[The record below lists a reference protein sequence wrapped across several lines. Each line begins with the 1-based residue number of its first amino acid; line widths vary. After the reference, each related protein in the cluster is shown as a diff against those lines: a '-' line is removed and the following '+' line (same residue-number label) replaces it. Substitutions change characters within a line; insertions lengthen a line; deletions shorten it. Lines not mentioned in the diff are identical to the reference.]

1 EITRLIAQIRTF
13 MLIFYIKYGIR
24 SYLMKYKRSER
35 LVFMTR
41 HLTAHPN
48 QLIPLTFFVEKFN
61 QAKSSISEDIR
72 IIKEVF
78 ENDGIGI
85 VQTTAGAGGRVT
97 FQPRSGYSRA
107 GEIVEEWVGML
118 NTKERLLPGRYL
130 YMSDNMKN
138 PTLMYIIGELIAT
151 RYGFEV

>member
-1 EITRLIAQIRTF
+1 

-85 VQTTAGAGGRVT
+85 VQTTAGAGG
-97 FQPRSGYSRA
+97 
-107 GEIVEEWVGML
+107 GEIGRASCR
-118 NTKERLLPGRYL
+118 ERGAVW
-130 YMSDNMKN
+130 
-138 PTLMYIIGELIAT
+138 GGGGA
-151 RYGFEV
+151 GWGG